1 MPHEKS
7 GSRPGERIAMRTRS
21 TPATV
26 VAEESTDSE
35 AHCDVVWEL
44 EYGRL

>member
-1 MPHEKS
+1 
-7 GSRPGERIAMRTRS
+7 MRTRS